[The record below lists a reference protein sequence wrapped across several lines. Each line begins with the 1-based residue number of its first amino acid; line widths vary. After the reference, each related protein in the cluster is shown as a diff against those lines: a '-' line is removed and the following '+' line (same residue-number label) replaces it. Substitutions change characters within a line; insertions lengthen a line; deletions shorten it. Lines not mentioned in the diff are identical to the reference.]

1 MSTLSEKVFYKTA
14 QVRVS
19 DRLLT
24 LSSGT
29 TLSIASISSV
39 MLRVVPRP
47 RGIFGALFGDPNR
60 TARLFI
66 ELNTGIVHELAS
78 VDIAETEKLKAAI
91 EAAIATR

>member
-1 MSTLSEKVFYKTA
+1 MSDKVFYKTA
-14 QVRVS
+14 QVRIT

-24 LSSGT
+24 LGSGT

-47 RGIFGALFGDPNR
+47 RGILGVLLGDPDR

-78 VDIAETEKLKAAI
+78 VDIAEIEKLKTAI
-91 EAAIATR
+91 EEAIATR